1 MFSKISPSAGICWKW
16 RFEVALIYD
25 VTVPIT
31 NTMPVWP
38 SDPPVR
44 LTPKSH
50 LSRDNS
56 HTVRLTAIEMGSH
69 TGTHVDAPYHF
80 VDGGR
85 RLHEIPLEQFVGPA
99 TVFEIPRVRSIGRQ
113 DLECLDWSGVER
125 VLFKT
130 DNSSHWQDGRFY
142 EDFVYLEPEG
152 AEFLV
157 ERGIR
162 LAGIDYLSVDKF
174 KSEKHPAHFI
184 LLTRNIIILE
194 GLNLASV
201 PPGRYRLAALPLN
214 LQDADG
220 APARVI
226 LMDE

>member
-1 MFSKISPSAGICWKW
+1 M
-16 RFEVALIYD
+16 IYD

-38 SDPPVR
+38 SDPPVS
-44 LTPKSH
+44 LTPKSL

-56 HTVRLTAIEMGSH
+56 HAVRLTTIEMGSH

-85 RLHEIPLEQFVGPA
+85 RLHELPIEQFVGPA
-99 TVFEIPRVRSIGRQ
+99 TVFEINRVRSIGLR
-113 DLECLDWSGVER
+113 DLERLNWEGVER
-125 VLFKT
+125 ALFKT
-130 DNSSHWQDGRFY
+130 DNSDHWQDGRFY

-157 ERGIR
+157 KRGIR
-162 LAGIDYLSVDKF
+162 LVGIDYLSIDRF
-174 KSEKHPAHFI
+174 KSEQHPTHFV
-184 LLTRNIIILE
+184 LLTRNIVILE
-194 GLNLASV
+194 GLNLANV
-201 PPGRYRLAALPLN
+201 PPGRYRLTALPLN
-214 LQDADG
+214 LQGADG